1 MTVELTLSIKQKA
14 LLETSPRSGRVR
26 TKYDENSR
34 FLLSEARL
42 TNLVGYGPAFG
53 VLSS

>member
-1 MTVELTLSIKQKA
+1 MTANLTSAIKQKS
-14 LLETSPRSGRVR
+14 LLETAPRSGWVC

-42 TNLVGYGPAFG
+42 RNLVGYDPSFG